1 MKFSNIEDSVINAY
15 SNANYRVIVDK
26 PFDIRIGEKSEPLRD
41 YCFKQNYHSAV
52 FVTSYNPFSKILGER
67 SNVLAHNKLKRILN
81 CMGINF
87 ILCIAAD
94 PAKIWPNEV
103 GVLALDIDLQ
113 LAKDIGIKFKQN
125 AIVWIPNSWVPRIEL
140 LR

>member
-1 MKFSNIEDSVINAY
+1 
-15 SNANYRVIVDK
+15 
-26 PFDIRIGEKSEPLRD
+26 
-41 YCFKQNYHSAV
+41 
-52 FVTSYNPFSKILGER
+52 
-67 SNVLAHNKLKRILN
+67 
-81 CMGINF
+81 MGINF